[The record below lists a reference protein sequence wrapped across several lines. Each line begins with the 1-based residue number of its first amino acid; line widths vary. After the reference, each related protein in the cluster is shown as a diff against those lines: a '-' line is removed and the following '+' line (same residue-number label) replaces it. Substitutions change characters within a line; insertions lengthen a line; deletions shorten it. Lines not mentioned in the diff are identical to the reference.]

1 MKVAKRLAS
10 VILAIIMIASLF
22 SGCGDNSDNINFI
35 YPFNADIRSLDPQVA
50 STADEY
56 LVIENTFEG
65 LIRMDD
71 DGTIKKGVAD
81 SWEISADKK
90 TYTFHLFQGLKWDI
104 NIDKNDKGEFKDSRL
119 AMMNKEFNPDIT
131 AHDFVF
137 ALQRAVLPITE
148 CPLYTSISAIKNAD
162 AIHSGK
168 ASAKTLGVVAK
179 DDYTLVITLSRAD
192 ESFMEALTTAVAMP
206 CNEEFFNAT
215 NGRYGLS
222 TKYTLFNGQFYL
234 DQILESSYLLKNNQ
248 FYKGENP
255 SVAKE
260 LTFKIPSEDE
270 TDSDK
275 LDKIKSGYYDG
286 AFIRGDESEQLKK
299 QEGITYQPYEDTTWA
314 FILNTNDEI
323 MQSKTMRKAF
333 CLGFSH
339 IKELD
344 KEYLSPAT
352 NLIPPSCRIGSKSA
366 TDLIGN
372 TAIVENQ
379 EDSVENWKTALSILD
394 TTNYDI
400 TIITPDYMED
410 YVKKML
416 QGIQANIGTAIRTD
430 DEQTVSLSL
439 KVEAMSEGDLKSS
452 VKQGDYTI
460 AFYPFETTSTS
471 ASSFLN
477 GIADNN
483 VTGFSTNDMKSAI
496 SDANKSGNANDR
508 VKAIKKAEQS
518 AILSYSI
525 CPMLY
530 ETSYY
535 VAAQGV
541 KGIQFH
547 AGTGRV
553 SFVNATR

>member
-1 MKVAKRLAS
+1 MKLAKRIICITLA
-10 VILAIIMIASLF
+10 VAMIICLF
-22 SGCGDNSDNINFI
+22 SGCGSSNDNINFI

-50 STADEY
+50 STSDEY

-65 LIRMDD
+65 LIRIDD

-81 SWEISADKK
+81 SWEISADKL

-104 NIDKNDKGEFKDSRL
+104 NTDKNNDGEYKDSRL
-119 AMMNKEFNPDIT
+119 EMMNKKFNPDIT

-148 CPLYTSISAIKNAD
+148 CPMYTSISAIKNAEK
-162 AIHSGK
+162 IHNGKEK
-168 ASAKTLGVVAK
+168 ASALGVTAK
-179 DDYTLVITLSRAD
+179 DDYTLVITLSKPD
-192 ESFMEALTTAVAMP
+192 ESFMEALSTAVAMP

-215 NGRYGLS
+215 KGRYGLS

-234 DQILESSYLLKNNQ
+234 DQILESSYLLKLNQ
-248 FYKGENP
+248 FYKGESP
-255 SVAKE
+255 ATAKE

-270 TDSDK
+270 TDADK

-299 QEGITYQPYEDTTWA
+299 QEGITYQPYIDTTWA
-314 FILNTNDEI
+314 FLLNTNDEI
-323 MQSKTMRKAF
+323 MQSQTMRKAF
-333 CLGFSH
+333 CLGFTH
-339 IKELD
+339 LKELD

-352 NLIPPSCRIGSKSA
+352 NLIPPSCRLGNDNA
-366 TDLIGN
+366 NELIGQ
-372 TAIVENQ
+372 TAIAENQ
-379 EDSVENWKTALSILD
+379 EASIENWTKALSILD
-394 TTNYDI
+394 MDSYDI
-400 TIITPDYMED
+400 TVITPDYMEG
-410 YVKKML
+410 YVKRML
-416 QGIQANIGTAIRTD
+416 QGIQANIGTSLRTD
-430 DEQTVSLSL
+430 DDKRISLSI
-439 KVEAMSEGDLKSS
+439 KVETMSENDLKSK
-452 VKQGDYTI
+452 VRQGDYTI
-460 AFYPFETTSTS
+460 AFYPFETTTTS
-471 ASSFLN
+471 ATAFLGN
-477 GIADNN
+477 IAEKN
-483 VTGFSTNDMKSAI
+483 VTGFSTVNMEAAIKDAGKKSN
-496 SDANKSGNANDR
+496 SKD
-508 VKAIKKAEQS
+508 KAKDVKKAEQA

-525 CPMLY
+525 CPMIY